1 MKNAKRA
8 ILDVAADFEK
18 TFGRKYGFFEAYRME
33 DAQVALVLIGSTAG
47 TAKACV
53 EQLRA
58 QGVKAGLIKL
68 RVFRPFPME
77 EIAAALSHVK
87 AVAVMD
93 KSEGNSAC
101 GGPLFAEVRSA
112 CYDLERRPMMIDV
125 VYGLAGRD
133 CAVEDIEKVY
143 RHLLNMVATGETG
156 PRYIHM
162 GQRSNQQE
170 VL

>member
-1 MKNAKRA
+1 
-8 ILDVAADFEK
+8 
-18 TFGRKYGFFEAYRME
+18 ME

-112 CYDLERRPMMIDV
+112 CYDLARRPMMIDV